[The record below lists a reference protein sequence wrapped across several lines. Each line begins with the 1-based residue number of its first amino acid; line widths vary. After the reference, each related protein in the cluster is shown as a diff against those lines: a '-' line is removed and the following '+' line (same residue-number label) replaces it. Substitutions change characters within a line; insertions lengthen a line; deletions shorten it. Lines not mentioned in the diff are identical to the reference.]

1 MIIKT
6 RRDYLISD
14 NFDEHVERSCS
25 RKSLGDRCQPK
36 MDNRSVDQAAVDA
49 ISVIKVEL
57 KKNSQLN
64 QIQTHV
70 FNLFPVYSCDCSP
83 CHLWPRD
90 ARLVEKLLCEAGGGH
105 QETKRDCAGD
115 DYYYHYYYCH
125 CEAGD
130 KHQEAKRDCLEMM
143 VN

>member
-1 MIIKT
+1 
-6 RRDYLISD
+6 
-14 NFDEHVERSCS
+14 
-25 RKSLGDRCQPK
+25 

-70 FNLFPVYSCDCSP
+70 FNLFTVYSCDCSP

-90 ARLVEKLLCEAGGGH
+90 ARFVQKLLGEAGGGH